1 MDIILRDGNEPWV
14 AYACTTGE
22 NIGNLISMK
31 LSNISAEDV
40 NKKKRYTF
48 STPFNDF
55 TKTFDI
61 DVSKGWGP
69 ITMYAQYQDK
79 NTNIGTVQDQIIVT
93 REDDISFFFAEDD

>member
-1 MDIILRDGNEPWV
+1 MDIILRDGKETRPV
-14 AYACTTGE
+14 YVCTTGE